1 MGTVDEIRG
10 LMDHKK
16 NIRNMSV
23 IAHVD
28 HGKSTLTDSLIS
40 KAGIIAGAKAG
51 EARFTD
57 TRADEQERCITI
69 KSTGVSLYHTVDD
82 KEMLPK
88 DATSNGFLINLI
100 DSPGHVE
107 FSSEVT
113 AALRVTD
120 GALVVVDCVEGVCVQ
135 TETVLRQALGER
147 IKPVVMVNKMDRA
160 LLELQLESED
170 AYQSFQR
177 TIESVNVVISTYED
191 DKLGD
196 VQVYPHRGTV
206 AFGSGLHGWG
216 FTLGKF
222 ADMYAAKFG
231 VAKDKLMK
239 KLWGDNF
246 FDPKSKKWVKKGTNA
261 AGKSLKRAF
270 CQYVMDPINL
280 LFKSIMNGEKAKYE
294 KMIKSLSISLTPD
307 ERDMTGKP
315 LLKTV
320 MRKFLP
326 AGDALLEM
334 LVLHLP
340 SPVTA
345 QKYRVATLYE
355 GPEDDECGQAIAACD
370 PNGPLML
377 YVSKMVPTSDK
388 GRLYAFGRVFSGK
401 VATGQKAR
409 IMGPNFVP
417 GQKTDLYEKS
427 IQRTILMM
435 GGRVEAIEDVP
446 AGNICGLVG
455 VDQFLVKTGTIST
468 LKEAHNMKQMKFSVS
483 PVVRVAVEPKNPA
496 DLPKLVEG
504 LKRLAK
510 SDPMV
515 QCMIEESGEH
525 IIAGAGE
532 LHLEICLKDLEEDH
546 ACIPLKKSDPVGSYR
561 ETVSEESSI
570 MCLSKSPNKHNR
582 LFVKAVPMPDGLA
595 EDIDDGKVNPRDD
608 FKIRGRYLADTY
620 EYDITEA
627 RKIWCFGPDTNG
639 PNLM

>member
-1 MGTVDEIRG
+1 MG
-10 LMDHKK
+10 
-16 NIRNMSV
+16 
-23 IAHVD
+23 
-28 HGKSTLTDSLIS
+28 
-40 KAGIIAGAKAG
+40 
-51 EARFTD
+51 
-57 TRADEQERCITI
+57 
-69 KSTGVSLYHTVDD
+69 
-82 KEMLPK
+82 
-88 DATSNGFLINLI
+88 
-100 DSPGHVE
+100 
-107 FSSEVT
+107 
-113 AALRVTD
+113 
-120 GALVVVDCVEGVCVQ
+120 
-135 TETVLRQALGER
+135 
-147 IKPVVMVNKMDRA
+147 
-160 LLELQLESED
+160 
-170 AYQSFQR
+170 
-177 TIESVNVVISTYED
+177 
-191 DKLGD
+191 
-196 VQVYPHRGTV
+196 
-206 AFGSGLHGWG
+206 
-216 FTLGKF
+216 
-222 ADMYAAKFG
+222 
-231 VAKDKLMK
+231 MK

-246 FDPKSKKWVKKGTNA
+246 FDPKSKKWVKKGSNA

-401 VATGQKAR
+401 VATGQKCR

-427 IQRTILMM
+427 IQRTILMG

-468 LKEAHNMKQMKFSVS
+468 LKEAHNESNRIDHHEKSRHHDRSNQHERNGR
-483 PVVRVAVEPKNPA
+483 P
-496 DLPKLVEG
+496 G
-504 LKRLAK
+504 LKSSK
-510 SDPMV
+510 
-515 QCMIEESGEH
+515 
-525 IIAGAGE
+525 
-532 LHLEICLKDLEEDH
+532 
-546 ACIPLKKSDPVGSYR
+546 
-561 ETVSEESSI
+561 ETVVMEASTMSST
-570 MCLSKSPNKHNR
+570 SKTRQMNIDPSSP
-582 LFVKAVPMPDGLA
+582 G
-595 EDIDDGKVNPRDD
+595 I
-608 FKIRGRYLADTY
+608 
-620 EYDITEA
+620 A
-627 RKIWCFGPDTNG
+627 RQC
-639 PNLM
+639 